1 MNTKNVYG
9 VRNFDFKR
17 TKKNAVNN
25 RRNVVGGTTFF
36 DALKDKFEEIKKD
49 AVLSSQLRSKKI
61 DPKILASD
69 LESIPEILSWI
80 ETESIIYLDDFNV
93 LQPWLIT
100 VLASLLRKKEGP
112 KVITGVENASRFANA
127 MGLGPFCGIEQNCAY
142 TENDRTVKLSTIEK
156 GSNYE
161 QKASEISKLLIES
174 IDAEELQYTDAI
186 DLRDTIYYV
195 LNELMR
201 NVIQHS
207 EDPDGGLLI
216 AQKMRSGYYG
226 DSKPCIQIAVVDN
239 GIGILESLQNYHKI
253 DSADVALLNSIKPHF
268 SGAFP
273 EEQIGGTDVN
283 AGLGLFMISEIAKE
297 LGGYVAIC
305 SSGKLLSIKGNDDEN
320 NHTEI
325 RDARFDGTFVVF
337 EVPINCTLADY
348 NEMLKRIY
356 AKAEERSQ
364 KKRHRIPVISFDVAE
379 MGECK
384 EFYVKVCAENVTQA
398 KKSVDDFLLPLLK
411 NKQNLCLNFTGV
423 PIATQSF
430 AHSLLKRLIVE
441 ARRRKCTLF
450 IKGANAK
457 VKDAIEF
464 VDGYV

>member
-1 MNTKNVYG
+1 MNISKELRRLAKSN
-9 VRNFDFKR
+9 R
-17 TKKNAVNN
+17 KKVN
-25 RRNVVGGTTFF
+25 VGGTSFG
-36 DALKDKFEEIKKD
+36 DALKGKYEEITKD
-49 AVLSSQLRSKKI
+49 AALMSQIRTKRI
-61 DPKILASD
+61 DSKILVSD

-80 ETESIIYLDDFNV
+80 NSEGNIYLDDFSV

-100 VLASLLRKKEGP
+100 ILAAFLRKGIGP
-112 KVITGVENASRFANA
+112 RIEMGVGNPSRFANA
-127 MGLGPFCGIEQNCAY
+127 LGLGPYCSIEQSCLY
-142 TENDRTVKLSTIEK
+142 TEHDRTVKLSHIEK
-156 GSNYE
+156 GANYE
-161 QKASEISKLLIES
+161 LKASEISKLLIES
-174 IDAEELQYTDAI
+174 VNAEELQYTEAA

-226 DSKPCIQIAVVDN
+226 DSKPCIQITVVDN
-239 GIGILESLQNYHKI
+239 GIGILKSLQTFHKI
-253 DSADVALLNSIKPHF
+253 ETADVALLNSIKPHF

-297 LGGYVAIC
+297 LGGYMAIC

-320 NHTEI
+320 NITEMK
-325 RDARFDGTFVVF
+325 DALFDGTFVVF
-337 EVPINCTLADY
+337 EIPVNCTLADY

-364 KKRHRIPVISFDVAE
+364 KKKHRIPVINFNTTE

-384 EFYVKVCAENVTQA
+384 EFIVRICAENVTQA
-398 KKSVDDFLLPLLK
+398 KKSVDDFLLPILK

-430 AHSLLKRLIVE
+430 AHSLLKRLIIE

-457 VKDAIEF
+457 VRDAIEF

>member
-1 MNTKNVYG
+1 MENMKISKELRHFAKSRGN
-9 VRNFDFKR
+9 
-17 TKKNAVNN
+17 NA
-25 RRNVVGGTTFF
+25 RIGGTSF
-36 DALKDKFEEIKKD
+36 DIALKGKYEEIAKD
-49 AVLSSQLRSKKI
+49 AALMSQIRTKKI
-61 DPKILASD
+61 DPKILSSD
-69 LESIPEILSWI
+69 LESIPEILTWI
-80 ETESIIYLDDFNV
+80 FSETTVYLDDFSV
-93 LQPWLIT
+93 LQPWLIAI
-100 VLASLLRKKEGP
+100 LAALLRKNIGP
-112 KVITGVENASRFANA
+112 KVEMGIGNASRFANA
-127 MGLGPFCGIEQNCAY
+127 MGLGPFCGFEQNCLY
-142 TENDRTVKLSTIEK
+142 TEHDRTVKLSSIEK

-161 QKASEISKLLIES
+161 LKAFEISKLLIES
-174 IDAEELQYTDAI
+174 VDAEELQYTEAS

-207 EDPDGGLLI
+207 EDPEGGLLI

-226 DSKPCIQIAVVDN
+226 DSKPCIQITVVDN
-239 GIGILESLQNYHKI
+239 GIGILKSLQVFHKI
-253 DSADVALLNSIKPHF
+253 ETADVALLNSIKPHF

-297 LGGYVAIC
+297 LGGYMAIC

-320 NHTEI
+320 NITEI
-325 RDARFDGTFVVF
+325 KDAFFDGTFVVF
-337 EVPINCTLADY
+337 EIPVNCTLADY

-364 KKRHRIPVISFDVAE
+364 KKKHRIPVINFDTTE
-379 MGECK
+379 MSECK
-384 EFYVKVCAENVTQA
+384 EFIVKICAENVTQA
-398 KKSVDDFLLPLLK
+398 KKSVDDFLLPILR

-441 ARRRKCTLF
+441 ARRRKCILF

-457 VKDAIEF
+457 VRDAIEF

>member
-1 MNTKNVYG
+1 MNISKELRRLAKSN
-9 VRNFDFKR
+9 R
-17 TKKNAVNN
+17 KKVN
-25 RRNVVGGTTFF
+25 VGGTSFG
-36 DALKDKFEEIKKD
+36 DALKGKYDEIIKD
-49 AVLSSQLRSKKI
+49 AALMSQIRTKRI
-61 DPKILASD
+61 DSKILVSD

-80 ETESIIYLDDFNV
+80 NSEGTIYLDDFSV

-100 VLASLLRKKEGP
+100 ILAAFLRKGIGP
-112 KVITGVENASRFANA
+112 RIEMGVGNPSRFANA
-127 MGLGPFCGIEQNCAY
+127 LGLGPYCGFEQNCLY
-142 TENDRTVKLSTIEK
+142 TEHDRTVKLSHIEK
-156 GSNYE
+156 GTNYE
-161 QKASEISKLLIES
+161 LKAFEISKLLIES
-174 IDAEELQYTDAI
+174 VNAEELQYTEAA

-207 EDPDGGLLI
+207 EDLDGGLLI

-226 DSKPCIQIAVVDN
+226 DSKPCIQITVVDN
-239 GIGILESLQNYHKI
+239 GIGILKSLQTFHKI
-253 DSADVALLNSIKPHF
+253 ETADVALLNSIKPHF

-297 LGGYVAIC
+297 LGGYMAIC

-320 NHTEI
+320 NITEI
-325 RDARFDGTFVVF
+325 KDALFDGTFVVF
-337 EVPINCTLADY
+337 EIPVNCTLADY

-364 KKRHRIPVISFDVAE
+364 KKKHRIPVINFNTSE
-379 MGECK
+379 MGDCK
-384 EFYVKVCAENVTQA
+384 EFVVRVCAENVTQA
-398 KKSVDDFLLPLLK
+398 KKSVDDFLLPILR

-430 AHSLLKRLIVE
+430 AHSLLKRLIIE

>member
-1 MNTKNVYG
+1 MKLSKEF
-9 VRNFDFKR
+9 RDFAKKR
-17 TKKNAVNN
+17 RDNAVL
-25 RRNVVGGTTFF
+25 GGTSF
-36 DALKDKFEEIKKD
+36 DHALKAKIEEIKKD
-49 AVLSSQLRSKKI
+49 PIKNSLLKSKKE
-61 DPKILASD
+61 DAKIMTSD
-69 LESIPEILSWI
+69 LESIPEIMAWI
-80 ETESIIYLDDFNV
+80 NSESVIRLDDFIV

-100 VLASLLRKKEGP
+100 VIAALLRKKKGP
-112 KVITGVENASRFANA
+112 KIISGDKNPSRFANA
-127 MGLGPFCGIEQNCAY
+127 MGLGPYCGIEQNCVY
-142 TENDRTVKLSTIEK
+142 TEYKRTVKLSSIEK

-161 QKASEISKLLIES
+161 RKASEISKLLIES
-174 IDAEELQYTDAI
+174 VDADELQYTDAA
-186 DLRDTIYYV
+186 DLKDTIYYV

-216 AQKMRSGYYG
+216 AQKMRSGYFG
-226 DSKPCIQIAVVDN
+226 DSKPCVQITVVDN
-239 GIGILESLQNYHKI
+239 GIGILKSLQTFHKI
-253 DSADVALLNSIKPHF
+253 DDAERALLASVKPHF

-273 EEQIGGTDVN
+273 EERIGGTDVN

-297 LGGYVAIC
+297 LGGYMAIC
-305 SSGKLLSIKGNDDEN
+305 SSGKLLSIKGNGDEN
-320 NHTEI
+320 NTTAI
-325 RDARFDGTFVVF
+325 KDAPFDGTFVVF
-337 EVPINCTLADY
+337 EIPVNCTLADY

-364 KKRHRIPVISFDVAE
+364 KKKHRIPVISFDANS

-384 EFYVKVCAENVTQA
+384 KFLVKACAENVTKA
-398 KKSVDDFLLPLLK
+398 KQSVDELLLPILR

-423 PIATQSF
+423 SIATQSF

-450 IKGANAK
+450 IEGANAK

>member
-1 MNTKNVYG
+1 MEISKELRHLAKSN
-9 VRNFDFKR
+9 R
-17 TKKNAVNN
+17 KKIN
-25 RRNVVGGTTFF
+25 VGGTSFG
-36 DALKDKFEEIKKD
+36 DALKGKYEEITKN
-49 AVLSSQLRSKKI
+49 AALMSQIRSNRI
-61 DPKILASD
+61 DSKILVSN

-80 ETESIIYLDDFNV
+80 NSEETIYLDDFSV

-100 VLASLLRKKEGP
+100 ILAAFLRKKIGP
-112 KVITGVENASRFANA
+112 RIEMGVGNPSRFANA
-127 MGLGPFCGIEQNCAY
+127 LGLGPYCGFEQNCLY
-142 TENDRTVKLSTIEK
+142 TEHDRTVKLSHIEK
-156 GSNYE
+156 GANYE
-161 QKASEISKLLIES
+161 LKAFEISKLLIES
-174 IDAEELQYTDAI
+174 VNAEELQYTEAA

-226 DSKPCIQIAVVDN
+226 DSKPCIQITVVDN
-239 GIGILESLQNYHKI
+239 GIGILKSLQTFHKI
-253 DSADVALLNSIKPHF
+253 ETADVALLNSIKPHF

-297 LGGYVAIC
+297 LGGYMAIC

-320 NHTEI
+320 NITEI
-325 RDARFDGTFVVF
+325 KDALFDGTFVVF
-337 EVPINCTLADY
+337 EIPVNCTLADY

-364 KKRHRIPVISFDVAE
+364 KKKHRIPVINFNTSE
-379 MGECK
+379 MSDCK
-384 EFYVKVCAENVTQA
+384 EFIVRICAENVTQA
-398 KKSVDDFLLPLLK
+398 KKSVDGFLLPILR

>member
-1 MNTKNVYG
+1 MK
-9 VRNFDFKR
+9 FSKELKR
-17 TKKNAVNN
+17 LAKSNEKKANI
-25 RRNVVGGTTFF
+25 GGTSFE
-36 DALKDKFEEIKKD
+36 DALKGKYEEIKKD
-49 AVLSSQLRSKKI
+49 AARMSQIRTKRI
-61 DPKILASD
+61 DSKILVSD
-69 LESIPEILSWI
+69 LEAIPEILSWI
-80 ETESIIYLDDFNV
+80 YSEDTIYLDDFSA

-100 VLASLLRKKEGP
+100 ILAALLRKGIGP
-112 KVITGVENASRFANA
+112 RIEMSVGNPSRFANA
-127 MGLGPFCGIEQNCAY
+127 LGLGPYCGFVQNCLY
-142 TENDRTVKLSTIEK
+142 TEHDRTVKLSHIEK
-156 GSNYE
+156 GTNYE
-161 QKASEISKLLIES
+161 LKAYEISKLLIES
-174 IDAEELQYTDAI
+174 VNAEELQYTEAS

-207 EDPDGGLLI
+207 EDPNGGLLI
-216 AQKMRSGYYG
+216 AQKMWSGYYG
-226 DSKPCIQIAVVDN
+226 DSKPCIQITVVDN
-239 GIGILESLQNYHKI
+239 GIGILKSLQTFHKI
-253 DSADVALLNSIKPHF
+253 ETADFALLNSIKPHF

-297 LGGYVAIC
+297 LGGYMAIC

-320 NHTEI
+320 NITEI
-325 RDARFDGTFVVF
+325 KDALFDGTFVVF
-337 EVPINCTLADY
+337 EIPVNCTLVDY
-348 NEMLKRIY
+348 NEMLRRIY
-356 AKAEERSQ
+356 DKAEERSQ
-364 KKRHRIPVISFDVAE
+364 KKKHRIPVINFNTSE
-379 MGECK
+379 MGDCK
-384 EFYVKVCAENVTQA
+384 EFIVRIIAENVTHA
-398 KKSVDDFLLPLLK
+398 KKSVESFLLPILR

-423 PIATQSF
+423 SIATQSF